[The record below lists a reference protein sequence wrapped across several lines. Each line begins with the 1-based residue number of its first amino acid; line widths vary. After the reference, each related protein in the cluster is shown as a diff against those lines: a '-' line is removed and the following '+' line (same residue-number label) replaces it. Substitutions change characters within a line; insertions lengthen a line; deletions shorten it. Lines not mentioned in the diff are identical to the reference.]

1 MEKPIVNRNEKLLR
15 LSWTFPGHGTDCGI
29 TGWGRV
35 GHPAGG
41 RIHVHRYEHG
51 CVNRDCPRH
60 YRKWAA
66 RQSSRI
72 IGRLEG
78 QRFIQRVI
86 VSFPKANTIVN
97 SKDLAKAFLLTYR
110 ILHFVGA
117 GAGLV
122 MLHAERIPSRYN
134 DRDDIE
140 EGIHFHC
147 LVDRMIDPERV
158 LDVNEQLGIVVKGMG
173 RPSDLD
179 GHLRYILS
187 HLGVPREIIPGVRQC
202 TIESLNPALDEITST
217 MLHTI
222 RWFGSW
228 CRLKKHDHDGRFCPI
243 CGRCIPMTNWGRV
256 IWTKLDTDPPDDEWI
271 NGSENDWTVTYIYG
285 GWE

>member
-1 MEKPIVNRNEKLLR
+1 M
-15 LSWTFPGHGTDCGI
+15 

-35 GHPAGG
+35 GHSTGG

-60 YRKWAA
+60 YHKWAA

-78 QRFIQRVI
+78 QSFIQRVI
-86 VSFPKANTIVN
+86 VSFPKDYILTD
-97 SKDLAKAFLLTYR
+97 SQDLQNAFLLTYR
-110 ILHFVGA
+110 VLRFVGA

-122 MLHAERIPSRYN
+122 MLHTERIPSQYN
-134 DRDDIE
+134 DREDIE
-140 EGIHFHC
+140 EGVHFHC
-147 LVDRMIDPERV
+147 LVNRMIDPERV
-158 LDVNEQLGIVVKGMG
+158 LCINEQTGIVVKGMG
-173 RPSDLD
+173 RPHDLD

-187 HLGVPREIIPGVRQC
+187 HLAVPRAVVPGVRQC
-202 TIESLNPALDEITST
+202 TIESLNPALDEITTT

-228 CRLKKHDHDGRFCPI
+228 CRLKKPVEEGRYCPI
-243 CGRCIPMTNWGRV
+243 CGHCIPMSSWGRV
-256 IWTKLDTDPPDDEWI
+256 IWTKLDTDPPNDEWVDG
-271 NGSENDWTVTYIYG
+271 NEYDWMVTYSYG